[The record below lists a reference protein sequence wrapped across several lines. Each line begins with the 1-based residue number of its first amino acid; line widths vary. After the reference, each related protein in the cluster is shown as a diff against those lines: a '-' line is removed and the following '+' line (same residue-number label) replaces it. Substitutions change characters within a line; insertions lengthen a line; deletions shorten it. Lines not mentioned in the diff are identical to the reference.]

1 MNELQIF
8 EKAEFG
14 KVRIVMRNGEPW
26 FVARDVAVA
35 LGYADPADAIQ
46 RHCKKI
52 NDSNMGVSPSVPS
65 PKIIPESDVYRLVMR
80 SNLPTAIEFQ
90 DWVCEEVIPSLRKTG
105 GYMLTKADDTP
116 ETIMAR
122 AVLVA
127 QETIERLK
135 NRTVELEEDVQRM
148 KPKELFADS
157 VSASES
163 SILVGQLAA
172 LLKQNG
178 VNIGQNRL
186 FERLRNDG
194 FLIKFGERRNCPT
207 QRALEMGLF
216 ELKERTVNNPD
227 GSVRITLTTK
237 VTGKGQVYFVNRYIG
252 KNLDILPRLQ
262 AGEDVKQEKNLGG
275 SMELKKQLQSLQTL
289 EGFMEEQMRVDLERK
304 AVELFEQKRI
314 EKGLSVDALAAQL
327 YPEVP
332 IANARMNL
340 NRLRK
345 PQVNGK
351 PKRLLFGDFVDLCIA
366 LDMVPE
372 RVISQTI
379 TAIIEHRS

>member
-8 EKAEFG
+8 ENTEFG
-14 KVRIVMRNGEPW
+14 EIRVVEHEGQPW
-26 FVARDVAVA
+26 FVAKDILKA
-35 LGYADPADAIQ
+35 LGYAEDYNPSRALQAVPEEW
-46 RHCKKI
+46 K
-52 NDSNMGVSPSVPS
+52 GVQPIHTPGGMQEMLTLSESGLYFFLARSDKPKALPFQKWLAGDVVPS
-65 PKIIPESDVYRLVMR
+65 I
-80 SNLPTAIEFQ
+80 
-90 DWVCEEVIPSLRKTG
+90 RKTG

-116 ETIMAR
+116 ESIMAR

-135 NRTVELEEDVQRM
+135 NRTAELEEDVQRM

-186 FERLRNDG
+186 FERHRNDG

-252 KNLDILPRLQ
+252 KN
-262 AGEDVKQEKNLGG
+262 
-275 SMELKKQLQSLQTL
+275 
-289 EGFMEEQMRVDLERK
+289 RK
-304 AVELFEQKRI
+304 A
-314 EKGLSVDALAAQL
+314 A
-327 YPEVP
+327 
-332 IANARMNL
+332 
-340 NRLRK
+340 
-345 PQVNGK
+345 
-351 PKRLLFGDFVDLCIA
+351 
-366 LDMVPE
+366 
-372 RVISQTI
+372 
-379 TAIIEHRS
+379 

>member
-262 AGEDVKQEKNLGG
+262 AGEDVNVLAG
-275 SMELKKQLQSLQTL
+275 SRFS
-289 EGFMEEQMRVDLERK
+289 LERIRGS
-304 AVELFEQKRI
+304 AAHPREL
-314 EKGLSVDALAAQL
+314 L
-327 YPEVP
+327 
-332 IANARMNL
+332 
-340 NRLRK
+340 
-345 PQVNGK
+345 
-351 PKRLLFGDFVDLCIA
+351 
-366 LDMVPE
+366 
-372 RVISQTI
+372 
-379 TAIIEHRS
+379 

>member
-1 MNELQIF
+1 MHNQLKIF

-14 KVRIVMRNGEPW
+14 SVRVVTYKNEPW
-26 FVARDVAVA
+26 FVASDVAKA
-35 LGYADPADAIQ
+35 LGYERPADAVNI
-46 RHCKKI
+46 HCKKANKITQYCDSPDRVKTPPI
-52 NDSNMGVSPSVPS
+52 NLN
-65 PKIIPESDVYRLVMR
+65 IIPESDVYRLVMR
-80 SNLPTAIEFQ
+80 SNLPAAIEFQ
-90 DWVCEEVIPSLRKTG
+90 DWICEEVIPSIRKTG
-105 GYMLTKADDTP
+105 GYMVATPNDTP
-116 ETIMAR
+116 ESIMAR

-135 NRTVELEEDVQRM
+135 SHTEKLESRVEEMR
-148 KPKELFADS
+148 PKELFADS

-237 VTGKGQVYFVNRYIG
+237 VTGKGQIYFINRYL
-252 KNLDILPRLQ
+252 N
-262 AGEDVKQEKNLGG
+262 
-275 SMELKKQLQSLQTL
+275 
-289 EGFMEEQMRVDLERK
+289 
-304 AVELFEQKRI
+304 
-314 EKGLSVDALAAQL
+314 
-327 YPEVP
+327 EV
-332 IANARMNL
+332 
-340 NRLRK
+340 
-345 PQVNGK
+345 GH
-351 PKRLLFGDFVDLCIA
+351 
-366 LDMVPE
+366 
-372 RVISQTI
+372 
-379 TAIIEHRS
+379 TA

>member
-1 MNELQIF
+1 MHNQLKIF

-14 KVRIVMRNGEPW
+14 SVRVVMKDGEPW
-26 FVARDVAVA
+26 FGASDVARA
-35 LGYADPADAIQ
+35 LGYDNPANAVNV
-46 RHCKKI
+46 HCKKANKITLSPDLGGRENTMFLPPIQI
-52 NDSNMGVSPSVPS
+52 N
-65 PKIIPESDVYRLVMR
+65 IIPESDVYRLVMR
-80 SNLPTAIEFQ
+80 SNLPKAIEFQ
-90 DWVCEEVIPSLRKTG
+90 DWVCEEVIPSIRKTG

-135 NRTVELEEDVQRM
+135 NRTAELEDDVQRM

-237 VTGKGQVYFVNRYIG
+237 VTGKGQIYFINRYLNEVG
-252 KNLDILPRLQ
+252 H
-262 AGEDVKQEKNLGG
+262 
-275 SMELKKQLQSLQTL
+275 
-289 EGFMEEQMRVDLERK
+289 
-304 AVELFEQKRI
+304 
-314 EKGLSVDALAAQL
+314 AA
-327 YPEVP
+327 
-332 IANARMNL
+332 A
-340 NRLRK
+340 
-345 PQVNGK
+345 
-351 PKRLLFGDFVDLCIA
+351 
-366 LDMVPE
+366 
-372 RVISQTI
+372 
-379 TAIIEHRS
+379 

>member
-8 EKAEFG
+8 ENTEFG
-14 KVRIVMRNGEPW
+14 EVRVVEHEGQPW
-26 FVARDVAVA
+26 FVAKDVLKA
-35 LGYADPADAIQ
+35 LGYAEDYNPSRALQAVPEEW
-46 RHCKKI
+46 K
-52 NDSNMGVSPSVPS
+52 GVQPIHTPGGMQEMLTLSESGLYFFLARSDKPKALPFQKWLAGDVVPS
-65 PKIIPESDVYRLVMR
+65 I
-80 SNLPTAIEFQ
+80 
-90 DWVCEEVIPSLRKTG
+90 RKTG
-105 GYMLTKADDTP
+105 GYMLAKADDTP
-116 ETIMAR
+116 ESIMAR

-127 QETIERLK
+127 KETIERLK
-135 NRTVELEEDVQRM
+135 NRTAELEDDVQRM

-178 VNIGQNRL
+178 VNIDQNRL

-252 KNLDILPRLQ
+252 EN
-262 AGEDVKQEKNLGG
+262 
-275 SMELKKQLQSLQTL
+275 
-289 EGFMEEQMRVDLERK
+289 RK
-304 AVELFEQKRI
+304 A
-314 EKGLSVDALAAQL
+314 SVL
-327 YPEVP
+327 
-332 IANARMNL
+332 IA
-340 NRLRK
+340 
-345 PQVNGK
+345 
-351 PKRLLFGDFVDLCIA
+351 C
-366 LDMVPE
+366 
-372 RVISQTI
+372 
-379 TAIIEHRS
+379 

>member
-1 MNELQIF
+1 MHELQIF
-8 EKAEFG
+8 KNAELG
-14 KVRIVMRNGEPW
+14 EVRVVEHEGQPW
-26 FVARDVAVA
+26 FVAKDVLKA
-35 LGYADPADAIQ
+35 LGYAEDYNPSRALQAVPEEW
-46 RHCKKI
+46 K
-52 NDSNMGVSPSVPS
+52 GVQPIHTPGGMQEMLTLSESGLYFFLARS
-65 PKIIPESDVYRLVMR
+65 DKPKA
-80 SNLPTAIEFQ
+80 LPFQ
-90 DWVCEEVIPSLRKTG
+90 KWLAGDVIPSIRKTG

-116 ETIMAR
+116 EAIMAR

-127 QETIERLK
+127 QDTIERLK
-135 NRTVELEEDVQRM
+135 NRTAELEEDVQRM

-237 VTGKGQVYFVNRYIG
+237 VTGKGQVYFVSRYIG
-252 KNLDILPRLQ
+252 ENR
-262 AGEDVKQEKNLGG
+262 
-275 SMELKKQLQSLQTL
+275 
-289 EGFMEEQMRVDLERK
+289 
-304 AVELFEQKRI
+304 
-314 EKGLSVDALAAQL
+314 DAAA
-327 YPEVP
+327 
-332 IANARMNL
+332 
-340 NRLRK
+340 
-345 PQVNGK
+345 
-351 PKRLLFGDFVDLCIA
+351 
-366 LDMVPE
+366 
-372 RVISQTI
+372 
-379 TAIIEHRS
+379 

>member
-8 EKAEFG
+8 ENTEFG
-14 KVRIVMRNGEPW
+14 EVRAVAREGQPW
-26 FVARDVAVA
+26 FVAKDVCDN
-35 LGYADPADAIQ
+35 LGLDT
-46 RHCKKI
+46 
-52 NDSNMGVSPSVPS
+52 
-65 PKIIPESDVYRLVMR
+65 
-80 SNLPTAIEFQ
+80 SNLSKMLDEDEKGTYSIRTPGGPQEMSIISEPGLYSLVLRSRKPEAKRFKRWI
-90 DWVCEEVIPSLRKTG
+90 VHEVIPSIRKTG

-252 KNLDILPRLQ
+252 EELDILPRLKS
-262 AGEDVKQEKNLGG
+262 GEDVKECAKNL
-275 SMELKKQLQSLQTL
+275 
-289 EGFMEEQMRVDLERK
+289 V
-304 AVELFEQKRI
+304 
-314 EKGLSVDALAAQL
+314 
-327 YPEVP
+327 
-332 IANARMNL
+332 
-340 NRLRK
+340 
-345 PQVNGK
+345 
-351 PKRLLFGDFVDLCIA
+351 CIF
-366 LDMVPE
+366 
-372 RVISQTI
+372 R
-379 TAIIEHRS
+379 

>member
-1 MNELQIF
+1 MHELMSF
-8 EKAEFG
+8 HKEEFG
-14 KVRIVMRNGEPW
+14 DVRAVNSNGKPL
-26 FVARDVAVA
+26 FVAKDVAEK
-35 LGYADPADAIQ
+35 LGYTNPQKAVRD
-46 RHCKKI
+46 HCKNTTTARRV
-52 NDSNMGVSPSVPS
+52 NDSFTLENPMGYALDPQTVL
-65 PKIIPESDVYRLVMR
+65 IDQSDVLRLIVR
-80 SNLPTAIEFQ
+80 SSLPAAERIERWIF
-90 DWVCEEVIPSLRKTG
+90 DEVIPAVLETG

-135 NRTVELEEDVQRM
+135 NRTAELEDDVQRM

-252 KNLDILPRLQ
+252 EN
-262 AGEDVKQEKNLGG
+262 
-275 SMELKKQLQSLQTL
+275 
-289 EGFMEEQMRVDLERK
+289 RK
-304 AVELFEQKRI
+304 A
-314 EKGLSVDALAAQL
+314 SVL
-327 YPEVP
+327 
-332 IANARMNL
+332 IA
-340 NRLRK
+340 
-345 PQVNGK
+345 
-351 PKRLLFGDFVDLCIA
+351 C
-366 LDMVPE
+366 
-372 RVISQTI
+372 
-379 TAIIEHRS
+379 

>member
-1 MNELQIF
+1 MNKLQIF
-8 EKAEFG
+8 KNAEFG
-14 KVRIVMRNGEPW
+14 EVRVVEHEGQPW
-26 FVARDVAVA
+26 FVAKDVCDN
-35 LGYADPADAIQ
+35 LGLDT
-46 RHCKKI
+46 
-52 NDSNMGVSPSVPS
+52 
-65 PKIIPESDVYRLVMR
+65 
-80 SNLPTAIEFQ
+80 SNLSKMLDEDEKGTYSIRTPGGPQEMSIISEPGLYSLVLRSRKPEAKRFKRWI
-90 DWVCEEVIPSLRKTG
+90 VHEVIPSIRKTG

-116 ETIMAR
+116 EAIMAR

-127 QETIERLK
+127 QDTIERLK
-135 NRTVELEEDVQRM
+135 SHAAKLESRVEEMR
-148 KPKELFADS
+148 PKELFADS

-252 KNLDILPRLQ
+252 
-262 AGEDVKQEKNLGG
+262 E
-275 SMELKKQLQSLQTL
+275 
-289 EGFMEEQMRVDLERK
+289 ERK
-304 AVELFEQKRI
+304 ASIL
-314 EKGLSVDALAAQL
+314 
-327 YPEVP
+327 
-332 IANARMNL
+332 IA
-340 NRLRK
+340 
-345 PQVNGK
+345 
-351 PKRLLFGDFVDLCIA
+351 C
-366 LDMVPE
+366 
-372 RVISQTI
+372 
-379 TAIIEHRS
+379 

>member
-8 EKAEFG
+8 ENTEFG
-14 KVRIVMRNGEPW
+14 EVRVVEHEGQPW
-26 FVARDVAVA
+26 FVAKDVLKA
-35 LGYADPADAIQ
+35 LGYAEDYNPSRALQAVPEEW
-46 RHCKKI
+46 K
-52 NDSNMGVSPSVPS
+52 GVQPIHTPGGMQEMLTLSESGLYFFLARSDKPKALPFQKWLAEDVVPS
-65 PKIIPESDVYRLVMR
+65 I
-80 SNLPTAIEFQ
+80 
-90 DWVCEEVIPSLRKTG
+90 RKTG
-105 GYMLTKADDTP
+105 GYMLAKADGTP
-116 ETIMAR
+116 ESIMAR

-127 QETIERLK
+127 KETIERLK
-135 NRTVELEEDVQRM
+135 NRTAELEDDVQRM

-178 VNIGQNRL
+178 VNIVQNRL

-252 KNLDILPRLQ
+252 EN
-262 AGEDVKQEKNLGG
+262 
-275 SMELKKQLQSLQTL
+275 
-289 EGFMEEQMRVDLERK
+289 RK
-304 AVELFEQKRI
+304 A
-314 EKGLSVDALAAQL
+314 SVL
-327 YPEVP
+327 
-332 IANARMNL
+332 IA
-340 NRLRK
+340 
-345 PQVNGK
+345 
-351 PKRLLFGDFVDLCIA
+351 C
-366 LDMVPE
+366 
-372 RVISQTI
+372 
-379 TAIIEHRS
+379 

>member
-8 EKAEFG
+8 KNAEFG
-14 KVRIVMRNGEPW
+14 EVRVVEHEGQPW
-26 FVARDVAVA
+26 FVASDVAKA
-35 LGYADPADAIQ
+35 LGYEKPNNAVNE
-46 RHCKKI
+46 HCKKV
-52 NDSNMGVSPSVPS
+52 NKFSYPNSGQLQPYN
-65 PKIIPESDVYRLVMR
+65 IIPESDVYRLVMR
-80 SNLPTAIEFQ
+80 SNLPKAIEFQ
-90 DWVCEEVIPSLRKTG
+90 DWICEEVIPSLRKTG

-116 ETIMAR
+116 ESIMAR

-135 NRTVELEEDVQRM
+135 SHTEKLESRVEEMR
-148 KPKELFADS
+148 PKELFADS

-207 QRALEMGLF
+207 QRALDMGLF

-227 GSVRITLTTK
+227 GTVRITLTTK

-252 KNLDILPRLQ
+252 E
-262 AGEDVKQEKNLGG
+262 A
-275 SMELKKQLQSLQTL
+275 
-289 EGFMEEQMRVDLERK
+289 RK
-304 AVELFEQKRI
+304 ASIL
-314 EKGLSVDALAAQL
+314 
-327 YPEVP
+327 
-332 IANARMNL
+332 IA
-340 NRLRK
+340 
-345 PQVNGK
+345 
-351 PKRLLFGDFVDLCIA
+351 C
-366 LDMVPE
+366 
-372 RVISQTI
+372 
-379 TAIIEHRS
+379 

>member
-8 EKAEFG
+8 ENTEFG
-14 KVRIVMRNGEPW
+14 EIRVVEHEGQPW
-26 FVARDVAVA
+26 FVASDVAKA
-35 LGYADPADAIQ
+35 LGYENPSRDVQ
-46 RHCKKI
+46 RHCKKV
-52 NDSNMGVSPSVPS
+52 NKFSPTKSVGTPYN
-65 PKIIPESDVYRLVMR
+65 IIPESDVYRLVMR
-80 SNLPTAIEFQ
+80 SNLPKALEFQ

-116 ETIMAR
+116 ESIMAR

-135 NRTVELEEDVQRM
+135 NRTAELEEDVQRM

-207 QRALEMGLF
+207 QRALDMGLF

-252 KNLDILPRLQ
+252 
-262 AGEDVKQEKNLGG
+262 E
-275 SMELKKQLQSLQTL
+275 
-289 EGFMEEQMRVDLERK
+289 ERK
-304 AVELFEQKRI
+304 ASIL
-314 EKGLSVDALAAQL
+314 
-327 YPEVP
+327 
-332 IANARMNL
+332 IA
-340 NRLRK
+340 
-345 PQVNGK
+345 
-351 PKRLLFGDFVDLCIA
+351 C
-366 LDMVPE
+366 
-372 RVISQTI
+372 
-379 TAIIEHRS
+379 

>member
-8 EKAEFG
+8 ENTEFG
-14 KVRIVMRNGEPW
+14 EVRVVEHEGQPW
-26 FVARDVAVA
+26 FVAKDVLKA
-35 LGYADPADAIQ
+35 LGYAEDYNPSRALQAVPEEW
-46 RHCKKI
+46 K
-52 NDSNMGVSPSVPS
+52 GVQPIHTPGGMQEMLTLSESGLYFFLARSDKPKALPFQKWLAGDVVPS
-65 PKIIPESDVYRLVMR
+65 I
-80 SNLPTAIEFQ
+80 
-90 DWVCEEVIPSLRKTG
+90 RKTG
-105 GYMLTKADDTP
+105 GYMLAKADDTP
-116 ETIMAR
+116 ESIMAR

-127 QETIERLK
+127 KETIERLK
-135 NRTVELEEDVQRM
+135 NRTAELEDDVQRM
-148 KPKELFADS
+148 KPKKLFADS

-252 KNLDILPRLQ
+252 EN
-262 AGEDVKQEKNLGG
+262 
-275 SMELKKQLQSLQTL
+275 
-289 EGFMEEQMRVDLERK
+289 RK
-304 AVELFEQKRI
+304 A
-314 EKGLSVDALAAQL
+314 SVL
-327 YPEVP
+327 
-332 IANARMNL
+332 IA
-340 NRLRK
+340 
-345 PQVNGK
+345 
-351 PKRLLFGDFVDLCIA
+351 C
-366 LDMVPE
+366 
-372 RVISQTI
+372 
-379 TAIIEHRS
+379 

>member
-8 EKAEFG
+8 KNAEFG
-14 KVRIVMRNGEPW
+14 EVRVVEHEGQPW
-26 FVARDVAVA
+26 FVASDVAKA
-35 LGYADPADAIQ
+35 LGYEKPNNAVNE
-46 RHCKKI
+46 HCKKV
-52 NDSNMGVSPSVPS
+52 NKFSYPNSGQLQPYN
-65 PKIIPESDVYRLVMR
+65 IIPESDVYRLVMR
-80 SNLPTAIEFQ
+80 SNLPKAIEFQ
-90 DWVCEEVIPSLRKTG
+90 DWICEEVIPSLRKTG

-116 ETIMAR
+116 ESIMAR

-127 QETIERLK
+127 QDTIERLK
-135 NRTVELEEDVQRM
+135 SHAAKLESRVEEMR
-148 KPKELFADS
+148 PKELFADS

-207 QRALEMGLF
+207 QRALDMGLF

-252 KNLDILPRLQ
+252 
-262 AGEDVKQEKNLGG
+262 E
-275 SMELKKQLQSLQTL
+275 
-289 EGFMEEQMRVDLERK
+289 ERK
-304 AVELFEQKRI
+304 ASIL
-314 EKGLSVDALAAQL
+314 
-327 YPEVP
+327 
-332 IANARMNL
+332 IA
-340 NRLRK
+340 
-345 PQVNGK
+345 
-351 PKRLLFGDFVDLCIA
+351 C
-366 LDMVPE
+366 
-372 RVISQTI
+372 
-379 TAIIEHRS
+379 

>member
-14 KVRIVMRNGEPW
+14 QVRVVEHNGEPW
-26 FVARDVAVA
+26 FIAKDVCEC
-35 LGYADPADAIQ
+35 LGLDT
-46 RHCKKI
+46 
-52 NDSNMGVSPSVPS
+52 
-65 PKIIPESDVYRLVMR
+65 
-80 SNLPTAIEFQ
+80 SNLSKVLDEDELSTCPVQYTDQVRNLSITSEAGLYSLILRSRKPEAKAFKRWVVHEVLPAI
-90 DWVCEEVIPSLRKTG
+90 RKTG

-116 ETIMAR
+116 EAIMAR

-127 QETIERLK
+127 QDTIERLK
-135 NRTVELEEDVQRM
+135 SHAAKLESRVEEMR
-148 KPKELFADS
+148 PKELFADS

-252 KNLDILPRLQ
+252 ENLDILPRHTTA
-262 AGEDVKQEKNLGG
+262 AG
-275 SMELKKQLQSLQTL
+275 
-289 EGFMEEQMRVDLERK
+289 RV
-304 AVELFEQKRI
+304 AN
-314 EKGLSVDALAAQL
+314 ALAGTDWAD
-327 YPEVP
+327 
-332 IANARMNL
+332 R
-340 NRLRK
+340 R
-345 PQVNGK
+345 G
-351 PKRLLFGDFVDLCIA
+351 
-366 LDMVPE
+366 
-372 RVISQTI
+372 
-379 TAIIEHRS
+379 

>member
-1 MNELQIF
+1 MSQSNVKLF
-8 EKAEFG
+8 EKEEFG
-14 KVRIVMRNGEPW
+14 KVRVVMQGEDPW
-26 FVARDVAVA
+26 FVASDVAKA
-35 LGYADPADAIQ
+35 LGYANPQEAT
-46 RHCKKI
+46 REHCRKVNKI
-52 NDSNMGVSPSVPS
+52 TQPSESLPSVKCP
-65 PKIIPESDVYRLVMR
+65 PTFINIIPESDVYRLVMR
-80 SNLPTAIEFQ
+80 SNLPRAVEFQ
-90 DWVCEEVIPSLRKTG
+90 DWICEEVIPSIRKTG

-135 NRTVELEEDVQRM
+135 NRTAELEDDVQRM

-207 QRALEMGLF
+207 QRELEMGLF

-237 VTGKGQVYFVNRYIG
+237 VTGKGQIYFINRYLNEVG
-252 KNLDILPRLQ
+252 H
-262 AGEDVKQEKNLGG
+262 
-275 SMELKKQLQSLQTL
+275 
-289 EGFMEEQMRVDLERK
+289 
-304 AVELFEQKRI
+304 
-314 EKGLSVDALAAQL
+314 AA
-327 YPEVP
+327 
-332 IANARMNL
+332 A
-340 NRLRK
+340 
-345 PQVNGK
+345 
-351 PKRLLFGDFVDLCIA
+351 
-366 LDMVPE
+366 
-372 RVISQTI
+372 
-379 TAIIEHRS
+379 

>member
-252 KNLDILPRLQ
+252 KN
-262 AGEDVKQEKNLGG
+262 
-275 SMELKKQLQSLQTL
+275 
-289 EGFMEEQMRVDLERK
+289 RK
-304 AVELFEQKRI
+304 A
-314 EKGLSVDALAAQL
+314 A
-327 YPEVP
+327 
-332 IANARMNL
+332 
-340 NRLRK
+340 
-345 PQVNGK
+345 
-351 PKRLLFGDFVDLCIA
+351 
-366 LDMVPE
+366 
-372 RVISQTI
+372 
-379 TAIIEHRS
+379 

>member
-1 MNELQIF
+1 MNKLQIF
-8 EKAEFG
+8 KNAEFG
-14 KVRIVMRNGEPW
+14 EVRVVEHEGQPW
-26 FVARDVAVA
+26 FVASDVAKA
-35 LGYADPADAIQ
+35 LGYEKPNNAVNE
-46 RHCKKI
+46 HCKKV
-52 NDSNMGVSPSVPS
+52 NKFSYPNSGQLQPYN
-65 PKIIPESDVYRLVMR
+65 IIPESDVYRLVMR
-80 SNLPTAIEFQ
+80 SNLPKAIEFQ
-90 DWVCEEVIPSLRKTG
+90 DWICEEVIPSLRKTG

-116 ETIMAR
+116 ESIMAR

-135 NRTVELEEDVQRM
+135 SHTEKLESRVEEMR
-148 KPKELFADS
+148 PKELFADS

-207 QRALEMGLF
+207 QRALDMGLF

-252 KNLDILPRLQ
+252 
-262 AGEDVKQEKNLGG
+262 E
-275 SMELKKQLQSLQTL
+275 
-289 EGFMEEQMRVDLERK
+289 ERK
-304 AVELFEQKRI
+304 ASIL
-314 EKGLSVDALAAQL
+314 
-327 YPEVP
+327 
-332 IANARMNL
+332 IA
-340 NRLRK
+340 
-345 PQVNGK
+345 
-351 PKRLLFGDFVDLCIA
+351 C
-366 LDMVPE
+366 
-372 RVISQTI
+372 
-379 TAIIEHRS
+379 